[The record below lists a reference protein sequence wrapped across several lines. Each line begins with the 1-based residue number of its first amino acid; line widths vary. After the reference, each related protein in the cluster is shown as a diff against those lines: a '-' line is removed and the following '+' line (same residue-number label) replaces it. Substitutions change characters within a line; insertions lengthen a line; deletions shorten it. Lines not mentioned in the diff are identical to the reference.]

1 MCFGAH
7 LFSKLPFGNI
17 FLFFISAFTAG
28 LCLRYYDIMLPFII
42 HDSIKL
48 MSGGG
53 WRVLASIF
61 PFHNFTIHVT
71 GLGALEYSVLFCFFS
86 SPCFPCPVGPSSYP
100 AIVCF
105 LQLGILYLRCDPLIL
120 CFSNSFFFF
129 LFLFGRRGTCISE
142 SVMGWFSLYRRFYL
156 TSICT

>member
-42 HDSIKL
+42 HDSIKI

-71 GLGALEYSVLFCFFS
+71 GLGALEYSVLFCFF
-86 SPCFPCPVGPSSYP
+86 FPLLV
-100 AIVCF
+100 F
-105 LQLGILYLRCDPLIL
+105 LVLWVLVHIQPLFV
-120 CFSNSFFFF
+120 FSN
-129 LFLFGRRGTCISE
+129 
-142 SVMGWFSLYRRFYL
+142 
-156 TSICT
+156 